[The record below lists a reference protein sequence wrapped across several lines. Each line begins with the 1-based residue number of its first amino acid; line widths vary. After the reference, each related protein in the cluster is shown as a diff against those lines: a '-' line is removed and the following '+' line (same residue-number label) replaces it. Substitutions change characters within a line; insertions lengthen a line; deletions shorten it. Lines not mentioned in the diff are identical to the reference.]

1 MVRNDNWRDGDTGQI
16 PAGFGPSSDKES
28 VIVANLT
35 VGSGGYNSYTAILK
49 GAQDET
55 GVGLLEV
62 YDLETSSPA
71 KLANIATR
79 GVVQTGGNVLIGGF
93 IVQGTEPAKVL
104 VRATGPSSGVAGAL
118 QDPALEVHDSNGSVL
133 SNTTTG
139 AKRRRATSR
148 RRGWRRRTVVSQRS

>member
-35 VGSGGYNSYTAILK
+35 VGSGGYSSYTAILK

-62 YDLETSSPA
+62 YDLKHLPRRNWRTSR
-71 KLANIATR
+71 LA
-79 GVVQTGGNVLIGGF
+79 
-93 IVQGTEPAKVL
+93 E
-104 VRATGPSSGVAGAL
+104 SC
-118 QDPALEVHDSNGSVL
+118 
-133 SNTTTG
+133 
-139 AKRRRATSR
+139 RRAATC
-148 RRGWRRRTVVSQRS
+148 